1 VDEVTAWALALVPS
15 KALLA
20 TSRTFRAVV
29 EATFLFQVVVVVG
42 NHSSNNKTRP

>member
-1 VDEVTAWALALVPS
+1 
-15 KALLA
+15 
-20 TSRTFRAVV
+20 VV